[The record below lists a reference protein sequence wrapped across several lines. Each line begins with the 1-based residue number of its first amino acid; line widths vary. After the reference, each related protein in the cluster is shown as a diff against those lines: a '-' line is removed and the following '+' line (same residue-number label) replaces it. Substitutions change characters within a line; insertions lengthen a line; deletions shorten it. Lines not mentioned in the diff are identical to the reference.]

1 MVYGLRT
8 VLGLGRRGYFIPYR
22 YASDIEMS
30 GEDYPWIRDQ
40 FADLCETRFKIV
52 LTRISAYRANLENI
66 VGPPPSPRFSQDWFP
81 GLDAA
86 AAYAIVRDTK
96 PSRIIE
102 IGSGHSTRF
111 MLRAKQ
117 DEGISTEITCID
129 PAPRAELS
137 GLDLDLRRVPLQE
150 LEPGSLPAL
159 RAGDILFIDSSH
171 IAMPG
176 SDVDWVMRYLIP
188 ALPAGV
194 LVHFHDIFLPDPY
207 PPSWQW
213 RGYNEQLIVLA
224 LLAGGRVDPL
234 FSSRFVRKYRPDL
247 LDSLDLGW
255 VSLVDGA
262 IESSIWLEIR

>member
-1 MVYGLRT
+1 
-8 VLGLGRRGYFIPYR
+8 
-22 YASDIEMS
+22 MS

-40 FADLCETRFKIV
+40 FADLCEARFKIV

-66 VGPPPSPRFSQDWFP
+66 VGSPPSPRFSQDWFP

-129 PAPRAELS
+129 PAPRADLS
-137 GLDLDLRRVPLQE
+137 GLDLDLRRVPLQQM
-150 LEPGSLPAL
+150 EPGSLPAL
-159 RAGDILFIDSSH
+159 SAGDILFIDSSH

-176 SDVDWVMRYLIP
+176 SDVDWIMRYLIP
-188 ALPAGV
+188 ALPPGV
-194 LVHFHDIFLPDPY
+194 LVHVHDIFLPDPY

-234 FSSRFVRKYRPDL
+234 FSSRFVREHRQDL

-255 VSLVDGA
+255 ISLVKGA
-262 IESSIWLEIR
+262 IESSIWLETR